1 MIRFCSVYVVCVLR
15 YFIVCTVVLILRGE
29 GWKEGGA
36 LRIASF
42 GIASFGIASFGIAT
56 FGIASFGIASFEIA
70 SFEIAS
76 FEIASFE
83 IASFEIASFST
94 KGSNCF
100 LCGRL
105 ASFEYGCL
113 IIK

>member
-1 MIRFCSVYVVCVLR
+1 V
-15 YFIVCTVVLILRGE
+15 
-29 GWKEGGA
+29 GA

-42 GIASFGIASFGIAT
+42 GIASFGIASFGIAS
-56 FGIASFGIASFEIA
+56 FGIASFEIVSFEIA

-76 FEIASFE
+76 FVA
-83 IASFEIASFST
+83 

-105 ASFEYGCL
+105 ASFEHIILL
-113 IIK
+113 IKLIAPSNGSRAVFHVLCGMHMIMSPATAYDQYWACAEVST

>member
-1 MIRFCSVYVVCVLR
+1 V
-15 YFIVCTVVLILRGE
+15 
-29 GWKEGGA
+29 GA

-42 GIASFGIASFGIAT
+42 GIASFG
-56 FGIASFGIASFEIA
+56 
-70 SFEIAS
+70 
-76 FEIASFE
+76 

-113 IIK
+113 ITNNDSRTMFHVFGGTHMIMSPATANDQYRTGHVGGGVLRVPL

>member
-1 MIRFCSVYVVCVLR
+1 MCVF
-15 YFIVCTVVLILRGE
+15 YFILLCLRLFSSLRGRGQRE
-29 GWKEGGA
+29 VGA

-42 GIASFGIASFGIAT
+42 GIAH

-76 FEIASFE
+76 FG
-83 IASFEIASFST
+83 T

-105 ASFEYGCL
+105 ASFEY
-113 IIK
+113 IIL